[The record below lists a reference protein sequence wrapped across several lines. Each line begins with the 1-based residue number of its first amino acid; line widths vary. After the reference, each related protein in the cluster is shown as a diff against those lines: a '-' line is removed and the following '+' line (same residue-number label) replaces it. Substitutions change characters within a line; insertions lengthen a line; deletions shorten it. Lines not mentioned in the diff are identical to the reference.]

1 MTVSVNRE
9 KKEQQVTEMSD
20 DFKNYESF
28 YLVDFMRMPVSLAT
42 DLRNQLRKNS
52 CSIKVVKNRL
62 AIRALQEDFPEELM
76 AHFQGPT
83 AIAFSSENPLGLA
96 RLLKDFS
103 AQHKVVN
110 VKAGLLEGQFLSKD
124 SFGDIA
130 NLTSKED
137 LLAKLGF
144 MLAFPLTKFL
154 SSWKAP
160 LNAVGSAL
168 SQLKNKK

>member
-1 MTVSVNRE
+1 VNRE
-9 KKEQQVTEMSD
+9 KKEKQVAEMNE
-20 DFKNYESF
+20 DFKNNESF
-28 YLVDFMRMPVSLAT
+28 YLVDFMKMPVSLAT
-42 DLRNQLRKNS
+42 ELRNQLRENS

-62 AIRALQEDFPEELM
+62 ALRALEEDFPEELKT
-76 AHFQGPT
+76 HLQGPT
-83 AIAFSSENPLGLA
+83 AVAFSSDNPLNLA

-103 AQHKVVN
+103 AQHNVIN

-124 SFGDIA
+124 NFGEIA

-154 SSWKAP
+154 STWKAP
-160 LNAVGSAL
+160 LNAVGSVL
-168 SQLKNKK
+168 SQIKNKK